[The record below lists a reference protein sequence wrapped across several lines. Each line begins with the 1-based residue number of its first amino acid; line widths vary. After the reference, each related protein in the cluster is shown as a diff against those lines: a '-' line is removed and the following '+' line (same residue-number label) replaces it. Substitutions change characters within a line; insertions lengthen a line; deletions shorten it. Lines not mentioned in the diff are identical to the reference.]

1 MLHLI
6 SIGLWDENDMSLRG
20 LETAKKCDQI
30 YMELYTV
37 NLNTDAKKLSK
48 LIGKPVKCLERKELE
63 NGSKKI
69 LLQAKDNDVAIL
81 VGGDALTA
89 TTHISLLQEA
99 RELGIRTNV
108 VHGSSILTAVGE
120 TGLQLYKFG
129 KVTTLSEDFSDSCHE
144 TITNNRK
151 NGLHTL
157 ILLDIGMDA
166 KRGLETMLKRFN
178 GNNKVVVACH
188 LGGDATIKYGSIESL
203 LKENIKKTPTVIIV
217 PGELHFMEKEF
228 LEGL

>member
-1 MLHLI
+1 
-6 SIGLWDENDMSLRG
+6 
-20 LETAKKCDQI
+20 
-30 YMELYTV
+30 V

-48 LIGKPVKCLERKELE
+48 LIGKPVKCLERKDLE

-69 LLQAKDNDVAIL
+69 LMQAKDNDVAIL

-89 TTHISLLQEA
+89 TTHISLIQEA
-99 RELGIRTNV
+99 RELGIRTSV
-108 VHGSSILTAVGE
+108 VHGSSVLTAVGE

-129 KVTTLSEDFSDSCHE
+129 KVTTLSADFSDSCYE
-144 TITNNRK
+144 TIVTNKK

-157 ILLDIGMDA
+157 VLLDIGMDA
-166 KRGLETMLKRFN
+166 KTGLETMLKRFD
-178 GNNKVVVACH
+178 GKEKTVVACH
-188 LGGDATIKYGSIESL
+188 LGGDSTIKYGSMESL
-203 LKENIKKTPTVIIV
+203 LKESAKKTPAVIIV